1 MIDADKLVE
10 QTLNDQFTDDDIFDF
25 IDIETQAEMLREVVA
40 LIASLKADASLT
52 LQENRS
58 EYWLAINS
66 YLETALTNNLKF
78 KLGARAA

>member
-10 QTLNDQFTDDDIFDF
+10 QTLNDQFTDDDIFDI
-25 IDIETQAEMLREVVA
+25 IDESTQAEMFREVVA

-58 EYWLAINS
+58 EYWLELNS